1 MQCAPPGPTILT
13 SLPSH
18 LLGSEARAAKS
29 SWYSTSTAVMASAS
43 ATCKDT
49 GRGPPRMHALGRP
62 WRSVT
67 LCRLL
72 SEVMPSSCSK
82 ASLDR
87 QKVYEA
93 LKMLKEAFAPWY
105 SLLATSRSVKPSK
118 DANCSL
124 HEGYLCTGAPRHI
137 EFAPGRGCSYS
148 TQGRL
153 CW

>member
-1 MQCAPPGPTILT
+1 MAI
-13 SLPSH
+13 SDVVSAAVRSDAVK
-18 LLGSEARAAKS
+18 LLK
-29 SWYSTSTAVMASAS
+29 
-43 ATCKDT
+43 
-49 GRGPPRMHALGRP
+49 
-62 WRSVT
+62 
-67 LCRLL
+67 
-72 SEVMPSSCSK
+72 K